1 LLYEGRVLTW
11 ENLDQIST
19 QYAVPPRCNVVD
31 AGYDTPLVYE
41 SCARRG
47 WTASHGSGQDGFWHQ
62 QQEKRVRR
70 FVSRIE
76 AAQAGS
82 HGLKAAYFFFSNEGV
97 KDKLAAMRQPE
108 HPIAWE
114 VPRDVSDDY
123 RKHMLAEIK
132 KDVINAKTKQIE
144 QRWVRIS
151 GKANHLWDCEC
162 IALAAAML
170 AGVLPTG
177 DL

>member
-1 LLYEGRVLTW
+1 V
-11 ENLDQIST
+11 
-19 QYAVPPRCNVVD
+19 
-31 AGYDTPLVYE
+31 VYE
-41 SCARRG
+41 QCARRG

-62 QQEKRVRR
+62 SQERRVRR
-70 FVSRIE
+70 FVSKIE

-82 HGLKAAYFFFSNEGV
+82 HGLKAAYFFFANEGV
-97 KDKLAAMRQPE
+97 KDKLSALRQVE
-108 HPIAWE
+108 TAVAWE
-114 VPRDVSDDY
+114 VPRDVSDEY
-123 RKHMLAEIK
+123 RKQMLSEIK
-132 KDVINAKTKQIE
+132 KDVINAKTKQVE

-151 GKANHLWDCEC
+151 GKPNHLWDCEC

>member
-1 LLYEGRVLTW
+1 
-11 ENLDQIST
+11 
-19 QYAVPPRCNVVD
+19 
-31 AGYDTPLVYE
+31 
-41 SCARRG
+41 
-47 WTASHGSGQDGFWHQ
+47 
-62 QQEKRVRR
+62 
-70 FVSRIE
+70 
-76 AAQAGS
+76 
-82 HGLKAAYFFFSNEGV
+82 
-97 KDKLAAMRQPE
+97 
-108 HPIAWE
+108 
-114 VPRDVSDDY
+114 
-123 RKHMLAEIK
+123 MLAEIK